1 MLVLILLIIILIV
14 IIYLA
19 TKKDLNNQKMN
30 GCENNINESTFNPY
44 YRISKDE
51 NDLEVV
57 QSCRR

>member
-19 TKKDLNNQKMN
+19 TKKDLNKQKIN

-51 NDLEVV
+51 NGLEVV